1 MNIVTPGVCKHCTVP
16 TTDGAE
22 LCLFCRTY
30 VPPKRSPGPVD
41 HLDAAVARIDSIRAD
56 INAVIRALPDDVPM
70 FALVDIVNALWNL
83 RNASVLLDR
92 ANDVLEADA
101 KAVR

>member
-1 MNIVTPGVCKHCTVP
+1 MP

-22 LCLFCRTY
+22 LCRFCRTY
-30 VPPKRSPGPVD
+30 VPPTRSPEPVD

-83 RNASVLLDR
+83 RNASVLLDK
-92 ANDVLEADA
+92 ANAALEVDA
-101 KAVR
+101 QVMQR